1 MGEKHFTKFVESSII
16 SLSKG
21 KPLGNKQSSSF
32 SPLSY
37 IIQEAVN
44 GVNCFLNFKLL
55 LHLF

>member
-44 GVNCFLNFKLL
+44 GVNCFLNFKPKVL
-55 LHLF
+55 